1 GSHMW
6 DAQFENLLRRYL
18 PFLSAD
24 QPLEQDINLRDIG
37 LDSLGT
43 VELLSELENTYD
55 VHFQDE
61 ALTKETFETPG
72 VLWKTLSQMVE
83 PRH

>member
-1 GSHMW
+1 MW
-6 DAQFENLLRRYL
+6 DDRFENLLRRYL

-24 QPLEQDINLRDIG
+24 QPLERDVSLRDVG

-43 VELLSELENTYD
+43 VELLAELENTYD
-55 VHFQDE
+55 VRFQDE

-72 VLWKTLSQMVE
+72 VLWKTLSALAE
-83 PRH
+83 PRP